1 MLRNTLS
8 FLRARRAAI
17 VAGRFGTSLLAS
29 VLAVGAGQAMA
40 SGAAQQSPAPVATAA
55 ASIAPVTATMAPAP
69 RPMNAAAASKYGA
82 TDCANP
88 ALPRSILA
96 APPAVSSRPPLKTET
111 IVAPKAHLRVAV
123 AATEAQRESGL
134 MCVTKLATHAG
145 MIFIFDRNDPV
156 TFWMK
161 HTLIPLDM
169 VWLDNHGRVT
179 TVAARVPAA
188 TLETPDA
195 QVARRSG
202 TGRYVIELN
211 SGEAAKDGI
220 HTGVGLKLSQ

>member
-1 MLRNTLS
+1 MLRNILS
-8 FLRARRAAI
+8 FSRACAAVIARRAAASI
-17 VAGRFGTSLLAS
+17 AAS
-29 VLAVGAGQAMA
+29 VLAIGAGQAMA
-40 SGAAQQSPAPVATAA
+40 AGTAKQSPTPAATAA
-55 ASIAPVTATMAPAP
+55 APIAPPAATIAPAAK
-69 RPMNAAAASKYGA
+69 PMSAAAASKYGA

-96 APPAVSSRPPLKTET
+96 APAAVSSPPPLKTET

-169 VWLDNHGRVT
+169 VWLDTHGRVT

-188 TLETPDA
+188 TLQTPDA

-220 HTGVGLKLSQ
+220 HTGVRLKLPA

>member
-1 MLRNTLS
+1 M
-8 FLRARRAAI
+8 RARRGSV
-17 VAGRFGTSLLAS
+17 VAGRAAASLVAG
-29 VLAVGAGQAMA
+29 VLAIGAGQGTAA
-40 SGAAQQSPAPVATAA
+40 SALRQSPTPSATTAASTPPAA
-55 ASIAPVTATMAPAP
+55 ASIAPAAASIAPAAK
-69 RPMNAAAASKYGA
+69 PMSAAAASKYGA

-96 APPAVSSRPPLKTET
+96 APPAVSSPPAMKMET
-111 IVAPKAHLRVAV
+111 IVAPKAHLRVAI
-123 AATEAQRESGL
+123 AATEPQRESGL

-145 MIFIFDRNDPV
+145 MIFIFDQNDPV

-188 TLETPDA
+188 TLQTPDA

-220 HTGVGLKLSQ
+220 QIGVRLKLPH

>member
-1 MLRNTLS
+1 MLRNILG
-8 FLRARRAAI
+8 FFRARRADV
-17 VAGRFGTSLLAS
+17 VAARFVAALVAS
-29 VLAVGAGQAMA
+29 VFVVGGPAMA
-40 SGAAQQSPAPVATAA
+40 AGGAQQSPAPVATADPSA
-55 ASIAPVTATMAPAP
+55 APVAPTP
-69 RPMNAAAASKYGA
+69 TPMSASAAAKYGA
-82 TDCANP
+82 TNCANP
-88 ALPRSILA
+88 ALPRSILV
-96 APPAVSSRPPLKTET
+96 APAAVSSLPAMKVEK

-134 MCVTKLATHAG
+134 MCVTKLATRAG
-145 MIFIFDRNDPV
+145 MIFVFDRNDQV
-156 TFWMK
+156 VFWMK

-169 VWLDNHGRVT
+169 VWLDNHGVVT

-220 HTGVGLKLSQ
+220 HTGVRLKLPQ